1 MKPEPEP
8 QPESELAKAEA
19 ALWKRAEAGELGED
33 EFAAAWREMEEN
45 TPVSGGEIAQENA
58 AMLKRRDS
66 FRRVAEMIAT
76 GFSKLP
82 FVLKVILFGSVA
94 APPTKEVPRFRRL
107 RRARVAI
114 YHECQDV
121 DLAVWV
127 DDLTQLRALKRAV
140 SDATNVFNQVIC
152 HKEMLPG
159 VAHHQ
164 VDVAIFEPDMNR
176 YRGHLCIYGQ
186 CPKGKPEC
194 RVPGCGAQPF
204 LQLYDDFE
212 IHPRVFTERPCVV
225 LFERG
230 G

>member
-1 MKPEPEP
+1 
-8 QPESELAKAEA
+8 
-19 ALWKRAEAGELGED
+19 
-33 EFAAAWREMEEN
+33 
-45 TPVSGGEIAQENA
+45 
-58 AMLKRRDS
+58 MLKRRDS

-82 FVLKVILFGSVA
+82 FVQKAILFGSVA
-94 APPTKEVPRFRRL
+94 APPTKEVPRFSRL
-107 RRARVAI
+107 RRAHVAI
-114 YHECQDV
+114 YHECSDV

-127 DDLTQLRALKRAV
+127 NDLTQLRALRRAV
-140 SDATNVFNQVIC
+140 TDATTVFNQLIC
-152 HKEMLPG
+152 NKELLSG

-164 VDVAIFEPDMNR
+164 VDVFIFEPDTNR
-176 YRGHLCIYGQ
+176 YHGRLCTFAK

-204 LQLYDDFE
+204 LQLYEDFE
-212 IHPRVFTERPCVV
+212 IHPRVFAEKPCVV